1 MKRIFNISF
10 LPTLIIILLII
21 VGCDKKIERSGYV
34 VDEQTNEP
42 LQNVVIRKIYYRD
55 QTKDSLWE
63 KILTDQN
70 GYFYFGEK
78 RSKRQLFVLSKSG
91 YVNFRS
97 FLTVENDTIKLE
109 RVTD

>member
-42 LQNVVIRKIYYRD
+42 LQNVIIKKIHYRD
-55 QTKDSLWE
+55 QTKDTLRE

-70 GYFYFGEK
+70 GYFYFGE
-78 RSKRQLFVLSKSG
+78 RSNKQLFVLSKSG
-91 YVNFRS
+91 YVNFSS